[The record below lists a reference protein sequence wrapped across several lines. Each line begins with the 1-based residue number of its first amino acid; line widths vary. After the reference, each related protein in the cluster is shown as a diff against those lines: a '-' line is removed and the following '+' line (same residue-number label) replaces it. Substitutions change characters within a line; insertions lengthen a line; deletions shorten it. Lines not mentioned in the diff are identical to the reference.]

1 MDIEQA
7 RFNMVEQQIRTWDV
21 LDQKTLEALSTVKR
35 EHFVPEAYQGVAFAD
50 VEIPLVAFE
59 QPEGTGEHMLF
70 PKLDARILQALQL
83 QGAERVLEI
92 GTGSGYFTALLAQ
105 LAKTVVSIEI
115 DPFLVRDAK
124 QQLSGYVNIELVE
137 GDGSRGIP
145 GREAFDV
152 IVISG
157 SVPVIPAALFAQLAV
172 PGKLIAIVGKSPIMT
187 LSLFEQREPG
197 QFVRKDI
204 LETDVLPYI
213 KNVEMPRVPLI

>member
-21 LDQKTLEALSTVKR
+21 LDPKILETLNTVKR
-35 EHFVPEAYQGVAFAD
+35 EDFVSEAYQGVAFAD
-50 VEIPLVAFE
+50 VEIPLATIE
-59 QPEGTGEHMLF
+59 HSDGNSEHMLF
-70 PKLDARILQALQL
+70 PKLDARILQALQMH
-83 QGAERVLEI
+83 GTERVLEI

-105 LAKTVVSIEI
+105 LSKTVVSIEI
-115 DPFLVRDAK
+115 DPLLARDTK
-124 QQLSGYVNIELVE
+124 QRLSKYANIELVE

-157 SVPVIPAALFAQLAV
+157 SVPVVPAALFAQLAV
-172 PGKLIAIVGKSPIMT
+172 PGKLIAIVGKSPVMT
-187 LSLFEQREPG
+187 LSLFEQLAPG
-197 QFVRKDI
+197 QCIRKDV

-213 KNVEMPRVPLI
+213 KNVDMPRLPLI